1 MNKGKAFVINMA
13 ASIVTFLISF
23 GISFL
28 FTPYITAKVGGE
40 AYGFVGMAN
49 NFVNYV
55 TIITVALNS
64 VAGRFITV
72 KYHQNKKEE
81 ANQYFT
87 SVLVANALMAA
98 IISAFAI
105 PFILVMEKVINI
117 PVEIQGSVKLLF
129 FFILLNFVLT
139 LLGTVYTTATY
150 ITNKLYLS
158 SIANVIV
165 ALLKVFILCLFFGFM
180 EANVAFI
187 GVATFAS
194 SLVGLVINMV
204 YTQKLL
210 PDIKIRKVY
219 ISIQKTKELFMSGIW
234 SSITKL
240 SSILADGLDLIITNL
255 MISSYLMGQLSIAQT
270 IPNYLVSL
278 LGMITSLFNPN
289 LTKNYAQDNV
299 PELLSELKVSMKL
312 TGFFTNILFSC
323 VLVLG
328 SFFYKLW
335 VPNEDYTLI
344 HQLTIVIMIST
355 LTSGVTTGLSNIFLI
370 TNKLKVNSI
379 FWLFISM
386 LDVVLVFIFLNVTDW
401 GIFAV
406 AGVSKVVGL
415 IVNLTYLPIYSAKC
429 LKVKWTTF
437 YPIIFRYMGTTLVMV
452 AAFAVVRGIYGVAN
466 SWISFLVLLCICG
479 IIGCLINYFM
489 LFNKEEHKIVNDRVL
504 RIIRRK

>member
-165 ALLKVFILCLFFGFM
+165 ALLKVFILFLFFGFM

-187 GVATFAS
+187 GK
-194 SLVGLVINMV
+194 G
-204 YTQKLL
+204 
-210 PDIKIRKVY
+210 
-219 ISIQKTKELFMSGIW
+219 
-234 SSITKL
+234 
-240 SSILADGLDLIITNL
+240 
-255 MISSYLMGQLSIAQT
+255 
-270 IPNYLVSL
+270 
-278 LGMITSLFNPN
+278 
-289 LTKNYAQDNV
+289 
-299 PELLSELKVSMKL
+299 
-312 TGFFTNILFSC
+312 
-323 VLVLG
+323 
-328 SFFYKLW
+328 
-335 VPNEDYTLI
+335 
-344 HQLTIVIMIST
+344 
-355 LTSGVTTGLSNIFLI
+355 
-370 TNKLKVNSI
+370 
-379 FWLFISM
+379 
-386 LDVVLVFIFLNVTDW
+386 
-401 GIFAV
+401 
-406 AGVSKVVGL
+406 
-415 IVNLTYLPIYSAKC
+415 
-429 LKVKWTTF
+429 
-437 YPIIFRYMGTTLVMV
+437 
-452 AAFAVVRGIYGVAN
+452 
-466 SWISFLVLLCICG
+466 
-479 IIGCLINYFM
+479 
-489 LFNKEEHKIVNDRVL
+489 
-504 RIIRRK
+504 